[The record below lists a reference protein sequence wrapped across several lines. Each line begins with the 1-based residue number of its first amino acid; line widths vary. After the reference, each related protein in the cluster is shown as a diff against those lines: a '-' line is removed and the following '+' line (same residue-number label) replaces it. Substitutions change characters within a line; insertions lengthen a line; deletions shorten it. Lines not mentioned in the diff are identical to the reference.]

1 MEIPRPLIRL
11 AWAGFLLVSA
21 PVTAGFML
29 IKPDQPWQFN
39 LILGLS
45 TSIGVYTWLI
55 FFCHLNGEIFHM
67 IFSKGANER
76 DIRNAEARKDAAVL
90 EWYEQHKDQLP
101 EGLPLPP
108 GVTSTDATLNGNAKE
123 SGERS
128 R

>member
-1 MEIPRPLIRL
+1 
-11 AWAGFLLVSA
+11 
-21 PVTAGFML
+21 ML

-39 LILGLS
+39 LILGLA
-45 TSIGVYTWLI
+45 TAIGVYTWLI
-55 FFCHLNGEIFHM
+55 FFCHLNWEVGHM

-90 EWYEQHKDQLP
+90 EWYEQRKDQWP
-101 EGLPLPP
+101 EGWPLPP
-108 GVTSTDATLNGNAKE
+108 GVTPPDATLNGNAKE